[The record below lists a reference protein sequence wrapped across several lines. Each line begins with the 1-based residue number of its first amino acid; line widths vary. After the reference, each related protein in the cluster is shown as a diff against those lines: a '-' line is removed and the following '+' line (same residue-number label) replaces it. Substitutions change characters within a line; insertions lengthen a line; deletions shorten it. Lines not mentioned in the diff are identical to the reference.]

1 MVLAMLDYGRITS
14 APLLNCTVLVRAI
27 RLQRFQYREFNF
39 IMNAN
44 YLCESPQDPANYLH
58 TVRLFGASLWRTMPG
73 LLRMHSN
80 LITRCAVVCTK
91 LKLKALSEVP
101 EQWEYLRARVDITF
115 IKPWVETVPPVSAM
129 L

>member
-44 YLCESPQDPANYLH
+44 YLH
-58 TVRLFGASLWRTMPG
+58 TVRLFRASLWRTMPG
-73 LLRMHSN
+73 LLRVHSN
-80 LITRCAVVCTK
+80 LITRCEVVCTK
-91 LKLKALSEVP
+91 LKLKTLSEIP

-115 IKPWVETVPPVSAM
+115 I
-129 L
+129 